1 MTLNQTEQPECLDY
15 HLFSLFLSVGLC
27 SASAQSGH
35 PGTPQEQ
42 KACSRD
48 ASRFCRKQLG
58 DDSAVQQCL
67 QQNRT
72 KLSAA
77 CKKVFESHGM

>member
-1 MTLNQTEQPECLDY
+1 MSRLP
-15 HLFSLFLSVGLC
+15 FIFLFLSVGLF
-27 SASAQSGH
+27 SAASAQSGH
-35 PGTPQEQ
+35 LGTPQEQ

-58 DDSAVQQCL
+58 DYASVQQCL

>member
-1 MTLNQTEQPECLDY
+1 MPNFAFALL
-15 HLFSLFLSVGLC
+15 LMWASLSF
-27 SASAQSGH
+27 ASAQGIH
-35 PGTPQEQ
+35 LGTKQEQ
-42 KACSRD
+42 QACSRD

-58 DDSAVQQCL
+58 DDISVQRCL

-72 KLSAA
+72 KLRAA